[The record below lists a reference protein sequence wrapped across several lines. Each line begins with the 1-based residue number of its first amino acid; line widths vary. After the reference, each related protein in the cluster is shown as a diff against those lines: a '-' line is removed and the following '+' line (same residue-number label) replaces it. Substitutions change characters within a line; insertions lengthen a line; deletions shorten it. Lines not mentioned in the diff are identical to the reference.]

1 MCLLIFVCFNLG
13 VFTGCVVLLALSVLA
28 PFFQYIPKAS
38 LSAVI
43 IMSVLRMVDIKIV
56 KKIWYTNRLDHIPF
70 FVTFFV
76 CFYQLDMGISCGI
89 IIALII
95 MLYRHFVPRIEIQGR
110 EVCFVRFN
118 GGLTYM
124 GIEYFISKVRHAA
137 LLSEVKPDVVVID
150 CAAMPECD
158 FTVTQGFSQIVQDC
172 EVHNIKVI
180 LFNVEDR
187 VKEMLLQGGLS
198 VELFQ
203 DILDDELCQLLQAR
217 DNGLLSVNHSAP
229 PLNIAYI

>member
-172 EVHNIKVI
+172 ELHNINVI
-180 LFNVEDR
+180 FFNVQENI
-187 VKEMLLQGGLS
+187 KQMLVDGGLPLK
-198 VELFQ
+198 LFRN
-203 DILDDELCQLLQAR
+203 DLNEEYS
-217 DNGLLSVNHSAP
+217 GLLRP
-229 PLNIAYI
+229 KNILTKLVDGEIQVI

>member
-172 EVHNIKVI
+172 ELHNINVI
-180 LFNVEDR
+180 FFNVQENI
-187 VKEMLLQGGLS
+187 KQMLVDGGLPLK
-198 VELFQ
+198 LFRN
-203 DILDDELCQLLQAR
+203 DLNEEYS
-217 DNGLLSVNHSAP
+217 GLLRP
-229 PLNIAYI
+229 KNILTKLVDGEIRVV

>member
-172 EVHNIKVI
+172 EVHNINVI
-180 LFNVEDR
+180 FFNVQENI
-187 VKEMLLQGGLS
+187 KQMLVDGGLPLK
-198 VELFQ
+198 LFRN
-203 DILDDELCQLLQAR
+203 DLNEEYS
-217 DNGLLSVNHSAP
+217 GLLRP
-229 PLNIAYI
+229 KNILTKLVDGEIQVV

>member
-1 MCLLIFVCFNLG
+1 MQVFLFQG
-13 VFTGCVVLLALSVLA
+13 VFTSCIVLLALSILT
-28 PFFQYIPKAS
+28 PFFQYIPKAA
-38 LSAVI
+38 LAAVI
-43 IMSVLRMVDIKIV
+43 ITSVLRMVNVRII
-56 KKIWYTNRLDHIPF
+56 KKIWQTKWIDVVPL

-76 CFYQLDMGISCGI
+76 CLYEIAIGISCGI
-89 IIALII
+89 AVALII
-95 MLYRHFVPRIEIQGR
+95 VLYRHFVPRIEIQGQ

-172 EVHNIKVI
+172 ELHNINVI
-180 LFNVEDR
+180 FFNVQENI
-187 VKEMLLQGGLS
+187 KQMLVDGGLPLK
-198 VELFQ
+198 LFRN
-203 DILDDELCQLLQAR
+203 DLNEEYS
-217 DNGLLSVNHSAP
+217 GLLRP
-229 PLNIAYI
+229 KNILTKLVDGEIRVV

>member
-89 IIALII
+89 VIALII

-172 EVHNIKVI
+172 EVHNINVI
-180 LFNVEDR
+180 FFNVQENI
-187 VKEMLLQGGLS
+187 KQMLVDGGLPLK
-198 VELFQ
+198 LFRN
-203 DILDDELCQLLQAR
+203 DLNEEYS
-217 DNGLLSVNHSAP
+217 GLLRP
-229 PLNIAYI
+229 KNILTKLVDGEIQVV